1 MGSKASVLVTRP
13 AGQADALCSALEERG
28 FRAHR
33 QPLLELCPL
42 PALAPADH
50 QQLLHLDQFA
60 HVIFISGNAVRFGM
74 EEIESQWPQLP
85 VGLNWYAI
93 GSGTARLLGDYG
105 IVPLTPAR
113 EMTSEGLL
121 QLPTLQQVS
130 GEKVL
135 IVKGEGGRET
145 LRTALEARGAV
156 VNELRCYRRI
166 CPNLAPGELAERLV
180 RWQIDLVQIGSGEA
194 LTNMLAL
201 LSQGESTNLRDIAL
215 LLPSRRVAREAEAMG
230 FTNLVVAENAADAA
244 LLQALENWRPGSGD
258 S

>member
-1 MGSKASVLVTRP
+1 MAGRASVLVTRP
-13 AGQADALCSALEERG
+13 AGQADTLCSALQQRG
-28 FRAHR
+28 FDTHQ

-42 PALAPADH
+42 PALAPADR
-50 QQLLHLDQFA
+50 QQLLNLDQFG

-74 EEIESQWPQLP
+74 EEIEGHWPQLP

-93 GSGTARLLGDYG
+93 GSATASLLGDYG
-105 IVPLTPAR
+105 VVALAPSQ

-121 QLPTLQQVS
+121 KLPTLQQVA
-130 GEKVL
+130 GEKILV
-135 IVKGEGGRET
+135 VKGEGGRET
-145 LRTALEARGAV
+145 LRQALEERGAV
-156 VNELRCYRRI
+156 VSELRCYRRI
-166 CPNLAPGELAERLV
+166 CPTLAPGALADMLAD
-180 RWQIDLVQIGSGEA
+180 WQIDLIQIGSGEA

-201 LSQGESTNLRDIAL
+201 LSNKESTNLQDIAL

-230 FTNLVVAENAADAA
+230 FTNLVVADNAADAA

>member
-1 MGSKASVLVTRP
+1 MGGRASVLITRP
-13 AGQADALCSALEERG
+13 AGQADSLCSALQARG
-28 FRAHR
+28 FDTHQ
-33 QPLLELCPL
+33 QPFLELCPL
-42 PALAPADH
+42 PALAPADR
-50 QQLLHLDQFA
+50 QQLYNLDQFG
-60 HVIFISGNAVRFGM
+60 HIIFISGNAVRFGM
-74 EEIESQWPQLP
+74 EEIESHWPQLP

-93 GSGTARLLGDYG
+93 GSATASLLADYG
-105 IVPLTPAR
+105 IVALTPAH

-121 QLPTLQQVS
+121 KLPTLQQVA

-135 IVKGEGGRET
+135 IVKGEGGRDT
-145 LRTALEARGAV
+145 LRAELEERGAV

-166 CPNLAPGELAERLV
+166 CPSLEPGALADMLAN
-180 RWQIDLVQIGSGEA
+180 WQVDLIQIGSGEA

-201 LSQGESTNLRDIAL
+201 LSQKESTNLQDIAL

-244 LLQALENWRPGSGD
+244 LLQALEIWRPGSGD